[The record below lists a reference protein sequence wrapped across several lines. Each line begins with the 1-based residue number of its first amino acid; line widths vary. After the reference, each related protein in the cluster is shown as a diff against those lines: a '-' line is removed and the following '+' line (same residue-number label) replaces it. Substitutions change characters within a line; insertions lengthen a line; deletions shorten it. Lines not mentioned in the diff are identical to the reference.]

1 MLRSR
6 NRPRAR
12 SMMRTRP
19 LATPLLG
26 LCCALPLCVHAA
38 TAQENVNW
46 PFGLPSNANQALRK
60 RDLFNLGLL
69 GVKAWDADRK
79 EPAAAMTGGRRSVAS
94 APFDGKDDG
103 PTRLVVRGLLGGG
116 PGQQAGLRLG
126 DVIVGAGKKKFASA
140 GGCFAPLA
148 SALVAAESKKGALVL
163 LVERDGKTVKVNC
176 TIPTAGSAAKKPSTG
191 AQERKIVD
199 DACAFLAGQQ
209 QSDGG
214 FRATLGGVN
223 GQVVNTCLAGL
234 AWLASGSSL
243 DGGPYQSNLQKARD
257 YVLAALGKPDR
268 FGGGAGE
275 ANWDQTNWRYAYAG
289 VFLGELAQQ
298 NDGEALHEA
307 VQEIA
312 TTLCKRQEASGGFAH
327 GPGGPNALGYLEL
340 NIVGGFV
347 LSALGQCKRAG
358 ATFDEKV
365 VERLVDY
372 LEKSGG
378 GSGGVAYSTK
388 DGQIGRAN
396 VGRTAVA
403 WLGLVGM
410 GQGGKPFAKKM
421 KKWLGSNVHDVMGG
435 HASLMQHIMLAG
447 VAASALGSKA
457 QKSYWK
463 AMERDL
469 TLCRCPDGSIQM
481 RPWHESLNM
490 QSNSDVT
497 MGQIWSTAS
506 WAIVLA
512 ADGFKDRKKG
522 QVGGLP
528 GWCNRK

>member
-1 MLRSR
+1 MKYPRSLAA
-6 NRPRAR
+6 PLL
-12 SMMRTRP
+12 
-19 LATPLLG
+19 LATSLVAPLS
-26 LCCALPLCVHAA
+26 
-38 TAQENVNW
+38 AQQGENW
-46 PFGLPSNANQALRK
+46 PFGLPADAGALAKK

-69 GVKAWDADRK
+69 GVKAWDADLP
-79 EPAAAMTGGRRSVAS
+79 EPAAKMAGGRRAVAS
-94 APFDGKDDG
+94 EPFDGNDDG
-103 PTRLVVRGLLGGG
+103 PERLVVKALLGGG
-116 PGQQAGLRLG
+116 PGQQAGLQTG
-126 DVIVGAGKKKFASA
+126 DVIVGVGRKKFAKA
-140 GGCFAPLA
+140 GGSFEPLA
-148 SALVAAESKKGALVL
+148 DALLAAESKKGEVVL
-163 LVERDGKTVKVNC
+163 LVERDGKVVKVTC
-176 TIPTAGSAAKKPSTG
+176 TIASNGAAAKKPTVG
-191 AQERKIVD
+191 AQQRKIVD
-199 DACAFLAGQQ
+199 DACAFLAGRQQ
-209 QSDGG
+209 GDGG
-214 FRATLGGVN
+214 FRATLGGIN

-234 AWLASGSSL
+234 AWLAGGSTL
-243 DGGPYQSNLQKARD
+243 DGGAHQDNLKKARD
-257 YVLAALGKPDR
+257 YVIGALGKPDA
-268 FGGGAGE
+268 FGAAAGGD

-289 VFLGELAQQ
+289 IFLGELAQQ
-298 NDGEALHEA
+298 SKDEALHAA

-312 TTLCKRQEASGGFAH
+312 TTLCARQEASGGFAH

-358 ATFDEKV
+358 ATFDEQV

-388 DGQIGRAN
+388 DGQIGQPN

-421 KKWLGSNVHDVMGG
+421 KKWLSGHVHDVMGG

-447 VAASALGSKA
+447 VAANALGSKA
-457 QKSYWK
+457 QKAYWK
-463 AMERDL
+463 VLQRDL

-512 ADGFKDRKKG
+512 ADGFKDRT
-522 QVGGLP
+522 GGLP
-528 GWCNRK
+528 GWCGK